1 MKKHLA
7 LALLAL
13 TVATGCSK
21 KTDASATGNG
31 SGSGS
36 AATEAPLE
44 GSAFAKASPRQEE
57 LQQLAFKALQ
67 SNNRDAATAAL
78 LGIAETEPLSE
89 LKAVSM
95 LMLSEIYSEEGNKD
109 KALSTLLDLR
119 KKTPAYAQLEF
130 VLGSLYLEMKKFP
143 ESEEALK
150 RAIQIQAEFLP
161 AYASLQKNYTET
173 NRPKDA
179 QEMAV
184 RFERQAAAVGEKLN
198 STIPDP
204 EKIQV
209 IQSLA
214 FAGTSAPVTR
224 ALLQALDDKAVDVRG
239 NAAAALAQVGT
250 EEAIPQLVAMAQLAE
265 IPELKQVAEMAVN
278 MIKARA
284 AAPAEGSGSGAPAK
298 AADNGDHEDH
308 TGHAHAAPAPA
319 APPAPNKPAPAPTKP

>member
-1 MKKHLA
+1 
-7 LALLAL
+7 
-13 TVATGCSK
+13 
-21 KTDASATGNG
+21 
-31 SGSGS
+31 
-36 AATEAPLE
+36 
-44 GSAFAKASPRQEE
+44 
-57 LQQLAFKALQ
+57 
-67 SNNRDAATAAL
+67 
-78 LGIAETEPLSE
+78 
-89 LKAVSM
+89 M
-95 LMLSEIYSEEGNKD
+95 LMLSELYSEEGKKD
-109 KALSTLLDLR
+109 QALSTLLDLR
-119 KKTPAYAQLEF
+119 KKAPAYAQLEF
-130 VLGSLYLEMKKFP
+130 VLGSLYLELKKFP

-150 RAIQIQAEFLP
+150 RAIQIQADFLP

-198 STIPDP
+198 SAIPDP

-250 EEAIPQLVAMAQLAE
+250 EEAIPQLIAMQQLAE
-265 IPELKQVAEMAVN
+265 IPELKQVAEMAVS

-284 AAPAEGSGSGAPAK
+284 AAPADGSGSGAAANPAG
-298 AADNGDHEDH
+298 NHGGDHAGHDH
-308 TGHAHAAPAPA
+308 AGHDHGAHAAPPAPAPA
-319 APPAPNKPAPAPTKP
+319 APAPKKP